1 MVQLTLAQLVFLG
14 YTNPRGGGR
23 GKSLINSSNLR
34 VVLKCVL
41 INKAPNAK
49 SEG

>member
-1 MVQLTLAQLVFLG
+1 M
-14 YTNPRGGGR
+14 NPRVVGR
-23 GKSLINSSNLR
+23 GKSLIYSYNLR

-41 INKAPNAK
+41 INKAPNAE